1 MLPVFSLQERRAPAI
16 AQHPGS
22 KATKDV
28 SGRGRRCCQD
38 RPVQWPLT
46 DEDCARI
53 VRAGES
59 DPQSGSPDL
68 ASVTVRVRR
77 ASDEKA
83 LQSFAATFPVD
94 CSP

>member
-1 MLPVFSLQERRAPAI
+1 MLLVFSLQERRAPSI

-22 KATKDV
+22 KATKGV

-38 RPVQWPLT
+38 WPVQWPFT

-77 ASDEKA
+77 ASDGKDLE
-83 LQSFAATFPVD
+83 SFAATLPVD
-94 CSP
+94 CRP

>member
-1 MLPVFSLQERRAPAI
+1 MSVLPGPTTPPI
-16 AQHPGS
+16 
-22 KATKDV
+22 
-28 SGRGRRCCQD
+28 SGRQIE
-38 RPVQWPLT
+38 VQWPLT

-77 ASDEKA
+77 ASDEKV
-83 LQSFAATFPVD
+83 LESFAATLPVD